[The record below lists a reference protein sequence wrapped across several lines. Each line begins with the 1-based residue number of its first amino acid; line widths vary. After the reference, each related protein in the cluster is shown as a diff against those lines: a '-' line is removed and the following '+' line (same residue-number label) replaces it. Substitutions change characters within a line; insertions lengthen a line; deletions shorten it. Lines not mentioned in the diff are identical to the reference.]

1 MIEKFIDDSWN
12 SYMSSCNFARAT
24 QKLKHIQHALVDWQK
39 NNGRNS
45 RKKIKL
51 IQEQLARVKKE
62 MTSWKPNTIRQLEKD
77 LAKEIKR
84 EEVYWAQEARQNWLQ
99 LGDRNTSFFHAKT
112 IQRRKRNTLIGS
124 SRCTGTMEELL
135 YINATYSR
143 GVF

>member
-51 IQEQLARVKKE
+51 IQE
-62 MTSWKPNTIRQLEKD
+62 
-77 LAKEIKR
+77 
-84 EEVYWAQEARQNWLQ
+84 
-99 LGDRNTSFFHAKT
+99 
-112 IQRRKRNTLIGS
+112 
-124 SRCTGTMEELL
+124 
-135 YINATYSR
+135 
-143 GVF
+143 